1 MSHGPGAW
9 MTPGWMTQ
17 PSYGFISN
25 SLSSPYIE
33 SSSPNFFIAA
43 TAIYARLWNAHGRV
57 DPDATSAFPKP
68 AAYCISSHALGIL
81 GIMLAA
87 ATVWSML
94 ACVVVVGN
102 PNYVWD
108 ALAGG

>member
-1 MSHGPGAW
+1 MVGGR
-9 MTPGWMTQ
+9 Q
-17 PSYGFISN
+17 PAD
-25 SLSSPYIE
+25 
-33 SSSPNFFIAA
+33 AA
-43 TAIYARLWNAHGRV
+43 VKLR
-57 DPDATSAFPKP
+57 PSAFPKP